1 MTLKTRF
8 IDFYLLLII
17 ITLVLNANRVTA
29 QINQQQEWITNTL
42 DRLYPTKIHVE
53 KKIQTIEVE
62 VGVKRENARIEKTG
76 KKYIYTF
83 NRQGK
88 IESLI
93 EVTRQEYTYDSV
105 FTFHYYNKDSRVHI
119 ARTYNKGRYTA
130 VYETYDE
137 YDQVIR
143 YLVCQETNLS
153 DDFRFFKL
161 GQQTLMQSESYRYEI
176 INDNQTRKKFLNDN
190 NLVYKEGILY
200 FEGKKKLLKAQDYTF
215 TTTGVRINYTN
226 TFDDK
231 GRILESFYSSD
242 AAGDLKE
249 NTRFSYDANGLA
261 EEKYY
266 RNASMKNQRFYFYN
280 KDSQILESILSKS
293 NNDYLIEIFNF
304 NITFYQ

>member
-1 MTLKTRF
+1 MSKKNKILTFQLYLMVGLSMLTLS
-8 IDFYLLLII
+8 IS
-17 ITLVLNANRVTA
+17 A
-29 QINQQQEWITNTL
+29 QINQQQEWITTTL
-42 DRLYPTKIHVE
+42 DRLYPNKIHVE

-62 VGVKRENARIEKTG
+62 VGIKRDNARIEKTG
-76 KKYIYTF
+76 KKYIFTY

-88 IESLI
+88 IETFI
-93 EVTRQEYTYDSV
+93 EVTRQEYNYDSI

-130 VYETYDE
+130 TYETSDE
-137 YDQVIR
+137 YDQVTKF
-143 YLVCQETNLS
+143 LVCHETNLS

-161 GQQTLMQSESYRYEI
+161 GQQTVMQSESYRYEI

-190 NLVYKEGILY
+190 NLIYKEGILY

-231 GRILESFYSSD
+231 GRILESYYSSD

-249 NTRFSYDANGLA
+249 STRFTYDANGLT

-280 KDSQILESILSKS
+280 KESQILESVLSKT
-293 NNDYLIEIFNF
+293 NNDYLIEILNF
-304 NITFYQ
+304 TFTFYQ